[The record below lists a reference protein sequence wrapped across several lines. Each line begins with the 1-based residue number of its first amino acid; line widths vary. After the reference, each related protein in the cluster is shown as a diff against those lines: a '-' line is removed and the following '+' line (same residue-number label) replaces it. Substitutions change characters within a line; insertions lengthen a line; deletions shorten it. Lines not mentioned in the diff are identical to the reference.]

1 MQFNITHTTEEKLKS
16 LSERLK
22 YLARNNNSSRNYI
35 DQKVKSEN
43 LQFNLSLVISH
54 IIINL
59 KFIDRSKDVFLSIIK
74 EYNRIEKTAITFEDF
89 EKVHW
94 IRTVADEIVM
104 PELVR
109 HFVWQVGYYKNEGK
123 PFENPTDK
131 NDLIRCLQIYFKR
144 CFEDSKLTITNVE
157 LARILNDHTIS
168 KDTTINNLVKK
179 EIIGLDSKSELYYW
193 KGNEYSK
200 HLGNEIASTLWLLVG
215 GEDATILEFRKYY
228 KLISGTQIWIDDLGI
243 YLSYKNIAKIC
254 ELAISFLN
262 SESDLL
268 KSDTEFSKIW
278 LDASSY
284 QHVDIKTEIP
294 VVEFDYESTFDFI
307 ESVNYHKWRFPHT
320 FDYQK
325 TRSFC
330 HSLFRI
336 IVSNDAI
343 QSTKYENI
351 LEIYKDISRPF
362 LLWTLY
368 NDTRREFPFVI
379 PYLLTDLK
387 LIPIAFKLMDKIEI
401 DTILLSEQSNNNRK
415 LEEASELK
423 NNLWLEMFD
432 FTLEQLASTPSY
444 DKEKAELLV
453 KIIIDLT
460 KKVFSINSSNRN
472 SIINHNVL
480 KKRYDEVLK
489 KLSNK
494 RITNN
499 KTYPSP
505 PISPRLAIYLL
516 PHITN
521 YIKEKFQST
530 KSSHTEFLHLNSGLI
545 DLSIE
550 FLRISNLRISEG
562 EFSKEQKGKNKKS
575 ILDLI
580 SVLQSNLA
588 EFYSVINIDVQ
599 TYSPKGIEKR
609 KAKRGVNEFGFEII
623 DWGYLF
629 LHFEENAVLE
639 KFNDNFF
646 TALNFNISS
655 DKYDKENKEQ
665 FEKIK
670 LYLKSIMLGFISINQ
685 KKDLFELEGLPVK
698 ATINKLGKWIRNFSL
713 LYSTDDIPQDRIDV
727 FNEMFS
733 TLGYDMY
740 YQHLTS
746 LLYRSINYFNK
757 EEQSNFV
764 KAFFIDS
771 TDIGRMLTAINILD
785 SKELQSIISKRIG
798 DVKIEDFIKNSFTT
812 TELKYAL
819 IEAVNSTNHWEL
831 SKPLVERIQQHFKK
845 VKHND
850 ENTKN
855 FLFEINLL
863 LAFKEKNMEKLNS
876 IPVPKKEHS
885 NSPINKKGES
895 LKKFFIALFKLY
907 NNKKYDEAIQILNS
921 LLSND
926 VKNVRYAFH
935 LYRAETLK
943 AIESKYQVL
952 LNQAKKDWDNFVENL
967 TNEEKK
973 ELSLFSESI
982 DSNNLHYLITSK
994 DATRFDQT
1002 INRLSKKH
1010 LYDDELISIIYNY
1023 YFERDLHEL
1032 AFDYI
1037 NKAHKYYTENQLDIP
1052 LVITELKEQYP
1063 DEDTIRKLKLILG
1076 NLSNQ
1081 REEDIPKILPNN
1093 LNGKTNLSEFILN
1106 ELVQASKI
1114 MISKIESIKQITHEN
1129 RFNDLLL
1136 AILKLRLP
1144 IWGWSIEDQP
1154 RVGTT
1159 LIQKQKD
1166 GSVKGGKDA
1175 GSADFVIQSSGLQI
1189 ALWEGLILKD
1199 TGYTETHILKCHKYL
1214 KSLDLYFMIVYVLGE
1229 NIDFD
1234 KECEKYKKHILGVNY
1249 PNDFEMDRAIGYV
1262 DVTSNFRNVGHLNI
1276 SKTIHTGNKEIF
1288 HLIINL
1294 IQ

>member
-1 MQFNITHTTEEKLKS
+1 MQFNITHTAEEKLKS

-22 YLARNNNSSRNYI
+22 YLARNNSSSRNYI

-54 IIINL
+54 IILNL

-74 EYNRIEKTAITFEDF
+74 EYNLTEKTVLTFEDF

-109 HFVWQVGYYKNEGK
+109 HFIWQVGYYENEGK
-123 PFENPTDK
+123 PIEVPTDK
-131 NDLIRCLQIYFKR
+131 NDLIRCLQIYSKR
-144 CFEDSKLTITNVE
+144 CFEDSKLTITNDK
-157 LARILNDHTIS
+157 LTRILNDYTTS
-168 KDTTINNLVKK
+168 KDITINNLVEK
-179 EIIGLDSKSELYYW
+179 EIIGFDSKSGFYYW

-200 HLGNEIASTLWLLVG
+200 HLRSEIASTLWLLVG
-215 GEDATILEFRKYY
+215 GEEATILEFRNYY
-228 KLISGTQIWIDDLGI
+228 KLISGTQIWIDDLES
-243 YLSYKNIAKIC
+243 YLNYKNTSKIC
-254 ELAISFLN
+254 ELALSFLN

-268 KSDTEFSKIW
+268 KSDSEFRKIW
-278 LDASSY
+278 LDANNY

-294 VVEFDYESTFDFI
+294 VVEFDYESAFDFI
-307 ESVNYHKWRFPHT
+307 ESVNYHKWRFRDT

-330 HSLFRI
+330 HSLLRI
-336 IVSNDAI
+336 IVANDAI
-343 QSTKYENI
+343 HSTKYESI
-351 LEIYKDISRPF
+351 LKIIKDTSRPF

-368 NDTRREFPFVI
+368 SDIKREFPFVI
-379 PYLLTDLK
+379 PYLLADSE
-387 LIPIAFKLMDKIEI
+387 LIPIAFKLIEKIEL
-401 DTILLSEQSNNNRK
+401 DYTFLSEQSNNDRK
-415 LEEASELK
+415 FEESCESK

-432 FTLEQLASTPSY
+432 FTLEQIASTPSY
-444 DKEKAELLV
+444 DKEKAELLA

-499 KTYPSP
+499 RTYPSP

-530 KSSHTEFLHLNSGLI
+530 KSSHTEFLHLNAGLI

-550 FLRISNLRISEG
+550 FLRISNLRISES
-562 EFSKEQKGKNKKS
+562 EFSKEQKEKNKNS
-575 ILDLI
+575 VIDLI

-588 EFYSVINIDVQ
+588 QFYSVTTIDVQ
-599 TYSPKGIEKR
+599 TYSSTGIKKR

-623 DWGYLF
+623 DWGYLY
-629 LHFEENAVLE
+629 LHFEENSVLQD
-639 KFNDNFF
+639 FNYSFS

-655 DKYDKENKEQ
+655 DKYDKQNKEQ

-670 LYLKSIMLGFISINQ
+670 LYLKSMMLGFISINQ

-698 ATINKLGKWIRNFSL
+698 STLNKLEKWIRGYSL
-713 LYSTDDIPQDRIDV
+713 LYSTDDIPKKRIDV

-733 TLGYDMY
+733 SFGYDMY

-746 LLYRSINYFNK
+746 LLYKSINFFNK
-757 EEQSNFV
+757 KEQTTFV
-764 KAFFIDS
+764 EDFFTHS

-798 DVKIEDFIKNSFTT
+798 DMDIEDFIKNSFTT

-819 IEAVNSTNHWEL
+819 VEAVNSTNHWGL
-831 SKPLVERIQQHFKK
+831 SKPLVERIQQHLKK

-863 LAFKEKNMEKLNS
+863 LAFKEKNMDKLNS
-876 IPVPKKEHS
+876 IPIPKKEHS
-885 NSPINKKGES
+885 ISPLNKKGES
-895 LKKFFIALFKLY
+895 LKKFFVALFKLY
-907 NNKKYDEAIQILNS
+907 NDKKYDEAIQILTS

-943 AIESKYQVL
+943 AIQSK
-952 LNQAKKDWDNFVENL
+952 
-967 TNEEKK
+967 
-973 ELSLFSESI
+973 
-982 DSNNLHYLITSK
+982 
-994 DATRFDQT
+994 
-1002 INRLSKKH
+1002 
-1010 LYDDELISIIYNY
+1010 
-1023 YFERDLHEL
+1023 
-1032 AFDYI
+1032 
-1037 NKAHKYYTENQLDIP
+1037 
-1052 LVITELKEQYP
+1052 
-1063 DEDTIRKLKLILG
+1063 
-1076 NLSNQ
+1076 
-1081 REEDIPKILPNN
+1081 
-1093 LNGKTNLSEFILN
+1093 
-1106 ELVQASKI
+1106 
-1114 MISKIESIKQITHEN
+1114 
-1129 RFNDLLL
+1129 
-1136 AILKLRLP
+1136 
-1144 IWGWSIEDQP
+1144 
-1154 RVGTT
+1154 
-1159 LIQKQKD
+1159 
-1166 GSVKGGKDA
+1166 
-1175 GSADFVIQSSGLQI
+1175 
-1189 ALWEGLILKD
+1189 
-1199 TGYTETHILKCHKYL
+1199 
-1214 KSLDLYFMIVYVLGE
+1214 
-1229 NIDFD
+1229 
-1234 KECEKYKKHILGVNY
+1234 
-1249 PNDFEMDRAIGYV
+1249 
-1262 DVTSNFRNVGHLNI
+1262 
-1276 SKTIHTGNKEIF
+1276 
-1288 HLIINL
+1288 
-1294 IQ
+1294 